1 MKKGLLLLLAIAFVQ
16 LGFAQDCTSF
26 FPQEEGT
33 QLLLKS
39 YNKKDKL
46 ESIVR
51 QTLVSKKNEGGAM
64 IYEVHQETAD
74 DKDEL
79 LMENDY
85 VFRCEDGRFIIDMK
99 TVMPDEQL
107 EAYEGM
113 EMDVETES
121 IDIPADAKPGEELKD
136 GYISIKVHTGSPVTI
151 NMKVSIKDRNVE
163 ATEEVTTPAG
173 TFECLKISQKV
184 ISDVGFV
191 TVSTN
196 NVIWYAENI
205 GTVRSE
211 TYKDNGKLI
220 GYQVLE
226 DIQK

>member
-1 MKKGLLLLLAIAFVQ
+1 MKKGLLLILVVAFAQ
-16 LGFAQDCTSF
+16 LGFTQNCTSF

-33 QLLLKS
+33 ELVLKS

-51 QTLVSKKNEGGAM
+51 QTLVSKKREGSTM
-64 IYEVHQETAD
+64 VYEVHQETSD

-121 IDIPADAKPGEELKD
+121 IDIPADAAPGEELKD
-136 GYISIKVHTGSPVTI
+136 GFISIKVQTGSPITI
-151 NMKVSIKDRNVE
+151 NMKVSIVDRKVE
-163 ATEEVTTPAG
+163 AIEEITTPAG

-191 TVSTN
+191 SVSTKN
-196 NVIWYAENI
+196 MVWYAENI

-220 GYQVLE
+220 AYQVLE
-226 DIQK
+226 EIN

>member
-1 MKKGLLLLLAIAFVQ
+1 MKTGLLLIFVIAFVQ

-33 QLLLKS
+33 ELLLKS
-39 YNKKDKL
+39 YNKRDKL

-51 QTLVSKKNEGGAM
+51 QTLVAKKSEGGAM
-64 IYEVHQETAD
+64 AYEVHQETSD

-107 EAYEGM
+107 QAYEGM
-113 EMDVETES
+113 EMDIETES
-121 IDIPADAKPGEELKD
+121 IDIPANAAPGEELKD
-136 GYISIKVHTGSPVTI
+136 GYISIKVQTGSPVTI
-151 NMKVSIKDRNVE
+151 NMKVSIENRKIEAVE
-163 ATEEVTTPAG
+163 KVTTPAG
-173 TFECLKISQKV
+173 TFECLKISQKL

-191 TVSTN
+191 SVSTN

-226 DIQK
+226 EVN

>member
-1 MKKGLLLLLAIAFVQ
+1 MKTGLLLIFVIAFVQ

-33 QLLLKS
+33 ELLLKS
-39 YNKKDKL
+39 YNKRDKL

-51 QTLVSKKNEGGAM
+51 QTLVAKKSEGGAM
-64 IYEVHQETAD
+64 AYEVHQETSD

-107 EAYEGM
+107 QAYEGM
-113 EMDVETES
+113 EMDIETES
-121 IDIPADAKPGEELKD
+121 IDIPANAAPGEELKD
-136 GYISIKVHTGSPVTI
+136 GYISIKVQTGSPVTI
-151 NMKVSIKDRNVE
+151 NMKVSIENRKIEAVE
-163 ATEEVTTPAG
+163 KVTTPAG
-173 TFECLKISQKV
+173 TFECLKISQKL
-184 ISDVGFV
+184 ISDVEFV
-191 TVSTN
+191 SVSTN

-226 DIQK
+226 EVN